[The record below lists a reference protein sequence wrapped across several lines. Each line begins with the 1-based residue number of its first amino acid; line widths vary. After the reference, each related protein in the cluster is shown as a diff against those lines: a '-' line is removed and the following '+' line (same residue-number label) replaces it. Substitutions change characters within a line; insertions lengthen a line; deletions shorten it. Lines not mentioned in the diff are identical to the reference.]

1 MGRPLNKKYFGNRDE
16 GKVGGFGVASIT
28 LGGTN
33 NSTGY
38 TNGSSSQVTIA
49 APELPSGVTA
59 TAKLVTYAAGALTNA
74 TTYTSASGTKAAAN
88 VTAVTVSQKS
98 TSGSG
103 TGATF
108 SITTTGGAASYS
120 IGSNITITLVNPGSG
135 YATTNTITI
144 DGASLG
150 GVTSTN
156 DFTFTLATF
165 VATTGTI
172 SSITIVD
179 QGSGYT
185 FASAPTVT
193 LSTGTQGTLTVTAV
207 ATTSGVATGST
218 TGYRDPTIRAY
229 AYLTGGSRL
238 EVDIIK
244 QVSTRRFKVTDG
256 TRTGICTLASANSAS
271 AGQMDIIANDAS
283 SNTYYVTKIT
293 KNRVTLKRGTG
304 TVYTDNSSNPWT
316 FGTATATVAK
326 ILSRG

>member
-16 GKVGGFGVASIT
+16 GKVGGFGVASVT

-38 TNGSSSQVTIA
+38 TNGSA
-49 APELPSGVTA
+49 AQLTFGTPGLPNGVT
-59 TAKLVTYAAGALTNA
+59 TTGKLVTYAAGALTNA
-74 TTYTSASGTKAAAN
+74 TTFTTATGTKAAAN
-88 VTAVTVSQKS
+88 ITSKTVSVKS

-120 IGSNITITLVNPGSG
+120 LGSNVTVTLVAAGSG

-144 DGASLG
+144 DGADMG

-172 SSITIVD
+172 SSITITD
-179 QGSGYT
+179 QGSGYIT
-185 FASAPTVT
+185 APTAT
-193 LSTGTQGTLTVTAV
+193 LSVGTQGTLTVTSV
-207 ATTSGVATGST
+207 LTTSGVATGST
-218 TGYRDPTIRAY
+218 TGYRDVTIRAY
-229 AYLTGGSRL
+229 AFLTGGSRL

-256 TRTGICTLASANSAS
+256 TRTGICTLKNANSAA
-271 AGQMDIIANDAS
+271 AGDMDIIANDAS
-283 SNTYYVTKIT
+283 SGTYYATKIT
-293 KNRVTLKRGTG
+293 KNRVTLKQGTG
-304 TVYTDNSSNPWT
+304 SIYTDNASVPWT

-326 ILSRG
+326 VLSRG

>member
-49 APELPSGVTA
+49 APELPTGITA

-74 TTYTSASGTKAAAN
+74 TTYTSASGTKATAAGTYS
-88 VTAVTVSQKS
+88 VTQKS

-108 SITTTGGAASYS
+108 SITTTGVGAAYS
-120 IGSNITITLVNPGSG
+120 IGTNVTITLVNAGSG

-156 DFTFTLATF
+156 DLTFTLATF

-172 SSITIVD
+172 SSITITD

-218 TGYRDPTIRAY
+218 TGYRDLTIRAY

-256 TRTGICTLASANSAS
+256 TRTGICTLKNANSAA
-271 AGQMDIIANDAS
+271 AGDMDIIANDAS
-283 SNTYYVTKIT
+283 SGTYYVTKIT
-293 KNRVTLKRGTG
+293 KNRVTLKQGTG
-304 TVYTDNSSNPWT
+304 SVYTDNASVPWT

-326 ILSRG
+326 VLSRG